1 MEQDFNRLRKIDK
14 IDFRI
19 ADSFKSRLNIKV
31 YSKKG

>member
-1 MEQDFNRLRKIDK
+1 MEQDFNRLRKNDK

-19 ADSFKSRLNIKV
+19 AGSLKSRLNIKV